1 MKYHAKLE
9 YGAKTHFFWNYSKE
23 SIIESVVVP
32 FVNGQVIVLNIS
44 SVPHLFN
51 MKTATFLK
59 VYRTKESLRMKEE
72 KSIVDQIKEEE
83 FQDNDCTSEAIGM
96 VQAEGT
102 SRVLSSLIQKAMQP
116 PKEQAFVVMKF
127 GDEVLDSA
135 YEGAYKAVAKEFGL
149 ECLRIDEVQD
159 SGKISDQILEGLAES
174 KYVLCDLTGARP
186 NCYYETGFAHAL
198 GKEIIL
204 LANKREKIHFDLQG
218 HRFIQWATEEE
229 LRKKLRERFSALDAR
244 RSREE

>member
-9 YGAKTHFFWNYSKE
+9 YGGKTHFFWNHSE
-23 SIIESVVVP
+23 DTMLDNVVVP
-32 FVNGQVIVLNIS
+32 FVNGQVIVLKVS
-44 SVPHLFN
+44 SGPHLFN

-59 VYRTKESLRMKEE
+59 VYRTKASLKVKEDKSIIDQMKE
-72 KSIVDQIKEEE
+72 KE
-83 FQDNDCTSEAIGM
+83 FQENDCTADAIGM

-102 SRVLSSLIQKAMQP
+102 SQALSSLIQKALQQ
-116 PKEQAFVVMKF
+116 PKEQAFVVMKL
-127 GDEVLDSA
+127 GDAVLDSA

-149 ECLRIDEVQD
+149 KCLRIDEVQD
-159 SGKISDQILEGLAES
+159 SGKISDQILESLAES

-198 GKEIIL
+198 GKEIVL
-204 LANKREKIHFDLQG
+204 LANKKEKIHFDLQG
-218 HRFIQWATEEE
+218 HRFIQWSTEEE
-229 LRKKLRERFSALDAR
+229 LRKKLRERFTALEAR